1 MSDDQEFDFDKIVPM
16 PKPLGEV
23 HAGAGDQGVVVYML
37 DKMTKSYDDLTKSEK
52 ELLKKCVKNMFDKDW
67 VQTVVDRIKQ
77 SNPTEEQL
85 DNLYEVGKT
94 YVNNYLT
101 YGHLDWYTWSIEN
114 WGTKWNA
121 CDVSAGADYDS
132 VLRYEFN
139 TAWSMPYEIYMALS
153 REFPSIRIK
162 VTFADEDMW
171 GGNCGE
177 ICFVDGEEE
186 HAVLPNAG
194 LYSFLYSISLDQ
206 GWLYDNLDFYDP
218 ETLRDVSEHIEECG
232 YFRDGDAKEIKKAI
246 EEYLEKQE

>member
-1 MSDDQEFDFDKIVPM
+1 MPNWVFNQVEITCNSNDASNVLKKVAEFVMSDDQEFDFDKIVPM

-121 CDVSAGADYDS
+121 CDVSAGAD
-132 VLRYEFN
+132 
-139 TAWSMPYEIYMALS
+139 
-153 REFPSIRIK
+153 
-162 VTFADEDMW
+162 
-171 GGNCGE
+171 
-177 ICFVDGEEE
+177 
-186 HAVLPNAG
+186 
-194 LYSFLYSISLDQ
+194 
-206 GWLYDNLDFYDP
+206 
-218 ETLRDVSEHIEECG
+218 
-232 YFRDGDAKEIKKAI
+232 
-246 EEYLEKQE
+246 